1 MIVLEKKE
9 NNKKAHI
16 TTEKSSSWRNALRLE
31 QLFTHLAVFPMSAR
45 EALNCSIAQCL
56 QINRKKMKIKL
67 CIANFGCFA
76 KILNAPYVWKAE
88 ESDSMNVFFFLSLQ
102 ENVMI
107 SQKNNLSDYYK
118 SLRNNVITLLE
129 QSRRPNDPSNEMK
142 QQERVEAFAP
152 KL

>member
-1 MIVLEKKE
+1 
-9 NNKKAHI
+9 
-16 TTEKSSSWRNALRLE
+16 
-31 QLFTHLAVFPMSAR
+31 
-45 EALNCSIAQCL
+45 
-56 QINRKKMKIKL
+56 
-67 CIANFGCFA
+67 
-76 KILNAPYVWKAE
+76 
-88 ESDSMNVFFFLSLQ
+88 MNVFFFLSLQ